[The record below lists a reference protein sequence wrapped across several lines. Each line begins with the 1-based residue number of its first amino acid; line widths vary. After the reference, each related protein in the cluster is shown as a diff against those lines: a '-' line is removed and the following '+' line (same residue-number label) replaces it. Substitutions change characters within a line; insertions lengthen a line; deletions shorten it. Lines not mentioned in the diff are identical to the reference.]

1 MTAPVRSTTVPLIV
15 PVMGSAGPCCG
26 AVAFGAPEGCG
37 DCARA
42 GKEQSR
48 RTPSKGM
55 RGHSQGRLPLP
66 ESNLQRVPPK
76 DFLPEPV
83 LAEFTVGPLF
93 TVCPSAYFRQGFD
106 GPDVPKVST
115 LVFWMTSASFGLDES
130 KGRERFR
137 ATPPAWL
144 GRPSTPEKAR
154 RPAFTRQ
161 GGGSARTA
169 TRRRSTGHRTG
180 SRCAR
185 PFQGFLRLCICGRF
199 RSKLF
204 RPR

>member
-76 DFLPEPV
+76 DFLPEPF
-83 LAEFTVGPLF
+83 LAEFTVEPLF

-106 GPDVPKVST
+106 GLDVPKVST

-137 ATPPAWL
+137 ATPPARL
-144 GRPSTPEKAR
+144 ARKTLHPRKSKTAGVYSAR
-154 RPAFTRQ
+154 RRFCANGHSSSIHWASHRKPVR
-161 GGGSARTA
+161 SAISGISSA
-169 TRRRSTGHRTG
+169 
-180 SRCAR
+180 
-185 PFQGFLRLCICGRF
+185 LYL
-199 RSKLF
+199 
-204 RPR
+204 